1 MTSYVMQLS
10 VRMQSLLLAKKK
22 QWKKKKEQDYPNYF
36 VISAVRVRFHTE
48 IKLHGV

>member
-22 QWKKKKEQDYPNYF
+22 TVEKEKGARLSKLF